1 MEMSA
6 TTAAINFLS
15 PVIHNTLEYK
25 KIGMHICVVRNKK
38 HEDKT
43 IKMFY
48 KKI

>member
-1 MEMSA
+1 MSA

-15 PVIHNTLEYK
+15 REIQITLWHTKNWYAHMCGQEQ
-25 KIGMHICVVRNKK
+25 K

-43 IKMFY
+43 IKMF